1 MYAANCKILEIL
13 IIVQGSIG
21 EPPPVDFGGSDFF
34 LKVIWAFSAN
44 RVDKMLYR
52 LIS

>member
-34 LKVIWAFSAN
+34 
-44 RVDKMLYR
+44 
-52 LIS
+52 